1 VTTTT
6 VMSWVSLATVAELAA
21 QLRVDSIRASTSAGS
36 GHPTSGMSAADL
48 VAVLVARHLRVDW
61 DDTTSPGNDHLIF
74 SKGHASPLLYSVF
87 KAVEV
92 VSEDELLGGYRRFGQ
107 HLQGH
112 PTPVLPWVDVA
123 TRIVS
128 YQDWTRELL
137 ALGEQALAEARP
149 LPAAYLFG
157 MAEFFLPAEDPRKRT
172 GPAGRS
178 RPRPAPT
185 GAGGP
190 VHDRLAAPDHRPR
203 AAARAQPPTAELA
216 AMLAAARLVPRA
228 WQCVYDL
235 GPIWLV
241 RAVVAACS

>member
-1 VTTTT
+1 LHPDVTLNFQLNRFWI
-6 VMSWVSLATVAELAA
+6 WVGEDRMLA
-21 QLRVDSIRASTSAGS
+21 QLRD
-36 GHPTSGMSAADL
+36 
-48 VAVLVARHLRVDW
+48 
-61 DDTTSPGNDHLIF
+61 
-74 SKGHASPLLYSVF
+74 
-87 KAVEV
+87 
-92 VSEDELLGGYRRFGQ
+92 
-107 HLQGH
+107 
-112 PTPVLPWVDVA
+112 A

-128 YQDWTRELL
+128 YQAWTRELL

-157 MAEFFLPAEDPRKRT
+157 MAVFFLPAEDPRKRT

-178 RPRPAPT
+178 RPRPAPA

-190 VHDRLAAPDHRPR
+190 VRDRLAAPDHRPR

-216 AMLAAARLVPRA
+216 AMLAAARLVPLA